1 MNIGIIE
8 KIKNNRNII
17 GLMGTC
23 LINNLLYMFLN
34 TFMVAYFITLTNYN
48 YKLISIYYI
57 LSFVGILLTFL
68 ILAGV
73 VKNKNQVL
81 VFRSGIVTYCIYI
94 LLIALLREKIVT
106 YYALLGFFYG
116 IVQGLFWVAC
126 HVLINEY
133 TENVENDFISLKSIL
148 SKILKIFFPIIFGA
162 SIELTSFSSVA
173 KIVVLLSIMQFC
185 FSLLIKDES
194 KIHSK
199 KYNLREYINY
209 IRNKSIFKDCYKLAL
224 GDGIVAYLLETV
236 ITILIV
242 MTYKTTISLGIITT
256 IFSICSIL
264 SVYFLQYK
272 IKNNNF
278 ILKLCCVFMSVSL
291 LFLLI
296 NINKI
301 SIVIYNLCNAVF
313 LVILR
318 NNAETKSY
326 EIIKKDDKVKKDY
339 IVEHQVV
346 WQICL
351 NIARIIGYIALFVVS
366 LFDSILILKVLL
378 IIITLVIISYS
389 TLMIKLNNKKY

>member
-278 ILKLCCVFMSVSL
+278 VLKLCCVFMSVSL